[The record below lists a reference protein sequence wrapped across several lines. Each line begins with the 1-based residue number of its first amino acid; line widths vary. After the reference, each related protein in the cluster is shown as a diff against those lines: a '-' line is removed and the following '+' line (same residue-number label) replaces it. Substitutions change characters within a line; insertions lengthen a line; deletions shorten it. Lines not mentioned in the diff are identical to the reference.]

1 MTDCN
6 CGVCDQCVWA
16 AEDEEAAQPFIES
29 AMLPDNGA
37 CGSPGCTSCGTE
49 DSPVQVGRR
58 KPRWRQGTYEQFAAI
73 LGEYAHDEFS
83 RDDLIRGF
91 SDLFA
96 CDNPRFNPDL
106 FRDQVIQGWMM
117 RGGNI

>member
-1 MTDCN
+1 MASLLSS
-6 CGVCDQCVWA
+6 QQ
-16 AEDEEAAQPFIES
+16 DEVLQTARAH
-29 AMLPDNGA
+29 AL
-37 CGSPGCTSCGTE
+37 
-49 DSPVQVGRR
+49 RH
-58 KPRWRQGTYEQFAAI
+58 KPRWTQTTYEQFAAI

-106 FRDQVIQGWMM
+106 FRDRVIQGWMS
-117 RGGNI
+117 RGGNT